1 VGGADSVPIRPSHS
15 LAARLLEE
23 ARRLIRVLRN
33 VLALGALA
41 LLTLPAGAQAS
52 ALTDC
57 TRDNDLDRHYSNSE
71 LQKALNDLPTD
82 SDEYGN
88 CREIL
93 AGAITGGSDKG
104 KGRPSATGPNGEPLS
119 PKEQAQRNADN
130 QALAAIAGDAGG
142 EPRTPSLEV
151 GGETVKPGS
160 NGLFDLAS
168 ASNDLP
174 LPLLAA
180 LIALAVIAVTG
191 VLVALRGRIP
201 LLARLPLLSKIPA
214 PRAPLPRSS
223 RR

>member
-1 VGGADSVPIRPSHS
+1 VPVRPSPS
-15 LAARLLEE
+15 LTRCLQEE
-23 ARRLIRVLRN
+23 AFRVIRVLRN
-33 VLALGALA
+33 VLVLGAFA
-41 LLTLPAGAQAS
+41 LLALPAGAQAS

-57 TRDNDLDRHYSNSE
+57 VRDNDLDQHYSNSE
-71 LQKALNDLPTD
+71 LQHALDNLPTD

-104 KGRPSATGPNGEPLS
+104 GGRPKDTGPNGEPLS
-119 PKEQAQRNADN
+119 AQEQARRNKDN
-130 QALAAIAGDAGG
+130 AALAAIAGDTSGHPG
-142 EPRTPSLEV
+142 TPTVDV

-168 ASNDLP
+168 ASNGLP
-174 LPLLAA
+174 MPLLVA
-180 LIALAVIAVTG
+180 LIALAALAITG

-201 LLARLPLLSKIPA
+201 ILARLPLLSKIPA
-214 PRAPLPRSS
+214 PRAPSPRSS

>member
-1 VGGADSVPIRPSHS
+1 M
-15 LAARLLEE
+15 
-23 ARRLIRVLRN
+23 RN
-33 VLALGALA
+33 VLLLGALA
-41 LLTLPAGAQAS
+41 LLVLPAGAQAS

-71 LQKALNDLPTD
+71 LQKALDDLPTD

-93 AGAITGGSDKG
+93 AGAITAGSDKG
-104 KGRPSATGPNGEPLS
+104 GGRPSATGPNGEPLS
-119 PKEQAQRNADN
+119 PNEQAQRSKDSK
-130 QALAAIAGDAGG
+130 ALAAIAGDAGG
-142 EPRTPSLEV
+142 DPRTPSVEV

-160 NGLFDLAS
+160 NGLFGLAS

-180 LIALAVIAVTG
+180 LIALAALAVTG
-191 VLVALRGRIP
+191 LLVALRGRIP

-214 PRAPLPRSS
+214 PRAWRPRSS